1 MSEYLTKTELAAELR
16 CSART
21 IERAVSDG
29 RITPIRIGGVR
40 FHLASV
46 IAQLQA
52 PTRRKR
58 RAGRITQPQTT

>member
-1 MSEYLTKTELAAELR
+1 MSDFLTKSELAAELR

-21 IERAVSDG
+21 IERAVSAG

-40 FHLASV
+40 FHLPSV
-46 IAQLQA
+46 LQQLQA

-58 RAGRITQPQTT
+58 RAGRIGQPST